1 METALRPRYW
11 KAVWRRIT
19 RPGANRKAQN
29 LPSNHNPQSDAELL
43 ATYRSSCS
51 WPSLYYE
58 KIQTLISLASPRLVV
73 EVGVAYGYHA
83 DHILRHNPH
92 ANYVGIDPYV
102 AAYDSDDGF
111 DRDVAKLFGTS
122 PTEAMDR
129 LFYAVSKNLEGHFS
143 DRATL
148 VRSRSIDASKAFDKS
163 SLPFVFID
171 GDHRYEAVLADLKA
185 WWPKVEVGGAL
196 VGDDF
201 IWPGVQKAVNEF
213 FDSIRHPYYVIEDAS
228 RDHAT
233 FYAVKSR

>member
-1 METALRPRYW
+1 MKFILRPRYW
-11 KAVWRRIT
+11 KAVWWRIT
-19 RPGANRKAQN
+19 GLRVDRKSHN
-29 LPSNHNPQSDAELL
+29 LPSKHNPQSDAELL

-58 KIQTLISLASPRLVV
+58 KIQTLIGLASPRLVV
-73 EVGVAYGYHA
+73 EVGVGYGYHA

-92 ANYVGIDPYV
+92 TNYVGIDPYL
-102 AAYDSDDGF
+102 AAYDSEDGF

-129 LFYAVSKNLEGHFS
+129 LFFAVSKSLESHFS
-143 DRATL
+143 ERATL

-171 GDHRYEAVLADLKA
+171 GDHRYESVLADLKA

-201 IWPGVQKAVNEF
+201 IWPVVRRAVNEF
-213 FDSIRHPYYVIEDAS
+213 FDNIGHPYFVIEGAS

-233 FYAVKSR
+233 FYAVKSW